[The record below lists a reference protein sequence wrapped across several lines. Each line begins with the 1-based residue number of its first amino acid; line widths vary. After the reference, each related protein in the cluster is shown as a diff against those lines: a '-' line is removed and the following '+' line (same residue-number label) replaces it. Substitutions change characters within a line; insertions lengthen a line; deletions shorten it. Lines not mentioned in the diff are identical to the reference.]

1 MRSVWRRARRRVKD
15 ALYGGVVRLLR
26 RWVGGLS
33 DAAAWRWGV
42 WLGRGA
48 YRLARRQ
55 VAQAKANLALAFP
68 ERSPDEREALARACF
83 ENLGVNFVEILR
95 FDRLTPETVAARV
108 ELVGAEHL
116 DAALKEGK
124 GCIGLTAH
132 LGNWELLAAALVQKG
147 YRVDA
152 LVRELRS
159 RTLNRLL
166 AVQRKWGGY
175 RPISR
180 TAGLREA
187 IRALR
192 DNRLLGVL
200 VDLDTSV
207 ASVFVSFFGRAAA
220 TPIGPVLLSQR
231 LGVPVVPLFIRRL
244 DRFRHRIEIC
254 PALKWDGNDLAANV
268 QQYTSLIEA
277 RIRSAP
283 EQWIW
288 MHQRWRR
295 QPGVSSLGSS
305 SV

>member
-1 MRSVWRRARRRVKD
+1 MKD
-15 ALYGGVVRLLR
+15 ALYEGIVRLVR
-26 RWVGGLS
+26 RWVGRLS
-33 DAAAWRWGV
+33 DDAAWRWGV

-48 YRLARRQ
+48 YRLARKQ
-55 VAQAKANLALAFP
+55 VAQTRAHLALAFP
-68 ERSPDEREALARACF
+68 ERSPEERETLARACF
-83 ENLGVNFVEILR
+83 ENLGVNFVEVLR
-95 FDRLTPETVAARV
+95 FDRLTPETVAERV
-108 ELVGAEHL
+108 EMVGAEHL

-132 LGNWELLAAALVQKG
+132 IGNWELLAAALVQKG

-166 AVQRKWGGY
+166 TAQRKWGGY
-175 RPISR
+175 RPLSR
-180 TAGLREA
+180 TADLREA
-187 IRALR
+187 IRSLR
-192 DNRLLGVL
+192 DNRLLGML

-207 ASVFVSFFGRAAA
+207 ASVFVSFFGRSAA

-244 DRFRHRIEIC
+244 DRFRHRIEVY
-254 PALKWDGNDLAANV
+254 PALKWKEDDLTANV

-277 RIRSAP
+277 QIRSAP

-288 MHQRWRR
+288 MHQRWKR
-295 QPGVSSLGSS
+295 QPGVSPLESS
-305 SV
+305 SC